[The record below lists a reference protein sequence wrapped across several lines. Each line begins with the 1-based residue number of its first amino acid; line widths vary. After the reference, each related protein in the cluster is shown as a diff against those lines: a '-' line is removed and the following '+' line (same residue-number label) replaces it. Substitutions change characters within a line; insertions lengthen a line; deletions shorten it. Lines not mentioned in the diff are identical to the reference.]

1 MPQDLN
7 SSLLNDLKILNIPK
21 ANVWINEAKFG
32 YKQIQNFC
40 SKIKK
45 EGKVLEIGCG
55 SGILLSLLSEKN
67 KHLFFQGLEPFND
80 GFYSLEGI
88 NSIVKNYGVSIY
100 NISYEEF
107 KTKSRYDLIFCI
119 NVFEHLDDWKYL
131 LDKSYKLLKKNGK
144 LIILCPNYGF
154 PFESHFSIPIIINK
168 SITFKLFK
176 NYIKKFEKNNN
187 YIGLWKSLNFVS
199 KSKIKK
205 HLESYEKVNKY
216 KITDDKSIIDF
227 MINRLITDSE
237 FQRRHKIIGK
247 ASLLLKKLHLIKIF
261 KFFSNYL
268 PYMKLILKKNY

>member
-1 MPQDLN
+1 MMV
-7 SSLLNDLKILNIPK
+7 SI
-21 ANVWINEAKFG
+21 
-32 YKQIQNFC
+32 
-40 SKIKK
+40 
-45 EGKVLEIGCG
+45 
-55 SGILLSLLSEKN
+55 
-67 KHLFFQGLEPFND
+67 
-80 GFYSLEGI
+80 LEGI

-144 LIILCPNYGF
+144 LIILCPNYVF
-154 PFESHFSIPIIINK
+154 PFEINFSIPIIINK
-168 SITFKLFK
+168 SLTFKLFK

-187 YIGLWKSLNFVS
+187 FIGLWKSLNFVS